1 MSHTGVMAVFHWLQ
15 TQDMGVLRNTPRR
28 FPTFQ
33 MYSSSLLLH
42 GSNRNPASVIK
53 INQYNNTLLC
63 QLVHWYEEPKVFMWQ
78 SQLLREW
85 NHFLCM
91 WRKYPRFGTKNS
103 ASPEP
108 NTAGIGNKYFASW
121 LLCDYLHKYIA
132 TAYPFSTRNRV
143 NNTLTSNQIRKTTP
157 DN

>member
-1 MSHTGVMAVFHWLQ
+1 MAVFHRLQ
-15 TQDMGVLRNTPRR
+15 SQAMGVLRSTAR

-78 SQLLREW
+78 SQLLHEW
-85 NHFLCM
+85 TTACACGGSIPDLELRTLHHQ
-91 WRKYPRFGTKNS
+91 
-103 ASPEP
+103 SP
-108 NTAGIGNKYFASW
+108 
-121 LLCDYLHKYIA
+121 
-132 TAYPFSTRNRV
+132 TRRG
-143 NNTLTSNQIRKTTP
+143 
-157 DN
+157 